1 MAVNTPEWNL
11 KQVPI
16 DISPSFFT
24 RTGKTYSLTESDK
37 EEIAEIVERSYSM
50 DGYIKQTD
58 YATTTTGGS
67 VKVMWTPIAD
77 EASIQTYGER
87 VNTMMQAAIYE
98 DTEISEHDQ
107 VEINGARFEIVSIRQ
122 YPSYRLAQ
130 VQKI

>member
-1 MAVNTPEWNL
+1 MLTRDAFQEHKKDYTIFRKTAGTDRYGNEQN
-11 KQVPI
+11 
-16 DISPSFFT
+16 SF
-24 RTGKTYSLTESDK
+24 
-37 EEIAEIVERSYSM
+37 AP
-50 DGYIKQTD
+50 
-58 YATTTTGGS
+58 GGS

-107 VEINGARFEIVSIRQ
+107 VEINGARCEIVSIRQ